1 MARTFLIVTQT
12 DSIEQGK
19 PGTSADDWMDDCAPS
34 SLAAAANWVL
44 GATLTSKDGMALVAR
59 AGRKDRNGFGDPTT
73 FAQIEKGASYIGLT
87 VTWATSW
94 KQVEAALLDPSCAL
108 LVSCNQPKGFPAS
121 VRLSKWATAHR
132 KRTGGKAYGHLTAAV
147 GGPLGAQWADPTMSG
162 KGAEKRAIDISVND
176 LRQIAAS
183 KDAAKPWRSIRIVR
197 SKKSKPAITPIAAS
211 LPVEEPV
218 APVVAPVE
226 VVTAPPVKHPVI
238 RGLGWVVGRLGRFK
252 S

>member
-19 PGTSADDWMDDCAPS
+19 PGTTADNWMDDCAPS

-44 GATLTSKDGMALVAR
+44 GTALTSKDGMKLVAR
-59 AGRKDRNGFGDPTT
+59 AGRKDRDGFGDPTT
-73 FAQIEKGASYIGLT
+73 FPQIEKGASYIGLT

-94 KQVEAALLDPSCAL
+94 KQVEAALLDESCAL
-108 LVSCNQPKGFPAS
+108 LVSVDQPKGYPAS
-121 VRLSKWATAHR
+121 VRLSKWAAAHK

-162 KGAEKRAIDISVND
+162 KGTEKQAIDITVAD

-197 SKKSKPAITPIAAS
+197 AKKSKPAITPIAAS

-226 VVTAPPVKHPVI
+226 VVAPPPVKHPVI